1 MLGVVLRWWPTL
13 LLIGWLAWPL
23 VRRVWSATPDGGYAL
38 SRVAGLLLLGYLYWI
53 VPSLGIVSLGR
64 PWLWTACGL
73 LGAAGLWLGW
83 RDRSLLRDWV
93 KHSWRRLLVCELL
106 FAVGLGLVVLL
117 RAHDPMISHTEQPM
131 DYAMLN
137 SILGSDSLPPHDL
150 WMAGE
155 RISYYYGG
163 YWLVALLERLTGTP
177 SGLAYNLGLASVA
190 GLGLTAAYGLLQML
204 IPPQSRV
211 GRGRWAICSAL
222 GALGL
227 FFLGTFEW
235 PLEVLHALGVGG
247 EGFWRWLAIPGLSES
262 IPSGRFLPSDGWW
275 WWRASRVIY
284 DANWLGR
291 MPTVIS
297 EFPAFSLVLGDLHP
311 HLTNL
316 PALLLGLALG
326 VALARRPF
334 GRRDR
339 ATWLPWVLAPIVL
352 GWLGFG
358 NSWDLPTVG
367 LWTVALYGID
377 LFRREGIGWRTVGR
391 VALVALWLGGMS
403 LLLYAPFYAGLRSQV
418 RGIGTVHYAKT
429 RLSAYLLIY
438 GLWLL
443 PIIGVVWSRRKDI
456 QRRAFVAVW
465 AALLVLPWLVTWAL
479 EGVGALLW
487 GVVATVTA
495 GPWVVLLQTALL
507 AALAVDV
514 ADILRQ
520 GTAEDVQSAS
530 EAWLSP
536 LCQSTYA
543 GSVCPP
549 PLCMGGKKTAPQGDI
564 GERASQLRASRGAA
578 GVSAKGTEP
587 CSCAS
592 QPTGSLGYEPFG
604 TTTALAAPPDLGQRA
619 TPDASHVTLF
629 PRLIWDLLCILGL
642 GLTWIVEFFYLRDMF
657 DSRTNTVFKFGYQ
670 AWMLLGLAAVSA
682 LVTAWRRGGRER
694 RWSALGA
701 LMILLCLGYAPAAA
715 WSKTEGFSRSPGL
728 DGTAYVA
735 EAYSDEWAAIAWL
748 RANAGEGDVLVEAPG
763 TDFCAWTSRVSAW
776 SGVPSVLGWPGHEAQ
791 WRGSENA
798 VRKRMA
804 VLDAV
809 YRGMDTEALSA
820 LEPFGATLLV
830 VGPAERERY
839 GESLREPDW
848 EPLFSRGEVVV
859 YRLP

>member
-1 MLGVVLRWWPTL
+1 MLGVVLRWWLTL

-53 VPSLGIVSLGR
+53 VPSLGVVSLGR
-64 PWLWTACGL
+64 AWLWTACGL

-93 KHSWRRLLVCELL
+93 RRSWRRMLVCELL

-137 SILGSDSLPPHDL
+137 GILGSGSLPPRDL
-150 WMAGE
+150 WMASE

-163 YWLVALLERLTGTP
+163 YWLVALLARLTGTP

-190 GLGLTAAYGLLQML
+190 GLGLTAAYGLFQEL
-204 IPPQSRV
+204 IPSHSRV
-211 GRGRWAICSAL
+211 GRGRWAAGSAL

-227 FFLGTFEW
+227 LFVGTFEW

-247 EGFWRWLAIPGLSES
+247 DRFWRWLAIPGLTNSV
-262 IPSGRFLPSDGWW
+262 PSGRLLPSDGWW

-326 VALARRPF
+326 AALARRPF
-334 GRRDR
+334 GRRER
-339 ATWLPWVLAPIVL
+339 ATWLPWILAPIVL

-391 VALVALWLGGMS
+391 VALVALWLAGMS

-429 RLSAYLLIY
+429 RLSAYLLVY

-456 QRRAFVAVW
+456 QRRDFVLVW
-465 AALLVLPWLVTWAL
+465 AALLALPWLVTWAL

-487 GVVATVTA
+487 GMVATATA

-507 AALAVDV
+507 AALMVDMAACLLAGEHKA
-514 ADILRQ
+514 ADDGNWRPLPGGAPSPPC
-520 GTAEDVQSAS
+520 GTSDARV
-530 EAWLSP
+530 
-536 LCQSTYA
+536 
-543 GSVCPP
+543 V
-549 PLCMGGKKTAPQGDI
+549 
-564 GERASQLRASRGAA
+564 RASRGAA

-592 QPTGSLGYEPFG
+592 QPTGSPGYEPVG
-604 TTTALAAPPDLGQRA
+604 TTTALAAPPDLGQGA
-619 TPDASHVTLF
+619 TPDASHATLL
-629 PRLIWDLLCILGL
+629 PRLLWDLLGILGL

-657 DSRTNTVFKFGYQ
+657 GSRTNTVFKFGYQ

-682 LVTAWRRGGRER
+682 LVTAWGRGGRER
-694 RWSALGA
+694 GWSAVGA
-701 LMILLCLGYAPAAA
+701 VAILCCLGYAPSAA
-715 WSKTEGFSRSPGL
+715 WSKTEGFSRSAEL

-735 EAYSDEWAAIAWL
+735 AAYSDEWAAIAWL
-748 RANAGEGDVLVEAPG
+748 RANAEADDVLVEAPG

-791 WRGSENA
+791 WRGSENE
-798 VRKRMA
+798 VHKRTA

-809 YRGMDTEALSA
+809 YRSMDTEALSA
-820 LEPFGATLLV
+820 LEPYGATLVV
-830 VGPAERERY
+830 VGLAERERY
-839 GESLREPDW
+839 GEPLREPDW
-848 EPLFSRGEVVV
+848 EPLFSRGEVAV